1 MFPIESVKITTLKE
15 DDIEDTK
22 LAENTN
28 KEPRGRKAF
37 RTLTE
42 GYSSKEEALRFYTQA
57 YLASVAF
64 ADEMV
69 GKVLKSIEESEFND
83 NTLVLLF
90 SDHGYSLGEKEYLFK
105 YALWEESTRV
115 PLIIKHPNYKNKAG
129 QIVTH
134 PVSLVDI
141 YPTIKDLCNLKGSTL
156 ISEKGA
162 ELDGFSLKVFLENSE
177 TKNWSGPDEAM
188 SIISSWKT
196 KKPENQH
203 ISLRSKDFRFIR
215 YANGA
220 IELYDHRV
228 DKNEWYNLATDTAYK
243 AVKDNFSQKLK
254 TFFN

>member
-1 MFPIESVKITTLKE
+1 
-15 DDIEDTK
+15 
-22 LAENTN
+22 
-28 KEPRGRKAF
+28 
-37 RTLTE
+37 
-42 GYSSKEEALRFYTQA
+42 
-57 YLASVAF
+57 
-64 ADEMV
+64 MV